1 MPFGLSASAEIFQR
15 KLLEALDG
23 LKNVCCIA
31 DDVIIHGRDLAE
43 HDKCLDEFLKR
54 CDKIGIVLNDSKMEL
69 RKDEITFM
77 GHLIS
82 KDGLQTDPEKVK
94 AIAKMTSPQNIEG
107 LRRFLGVVNF
117 LSKFVPN
124 MSDIAKPLH
133 NLVKKD
139 VPWNWSKSQQT
150 AFEALKKAI
159 TDAPVLTYYDPKKE
173 LVLENDASQ
182 NGLGSAIFQDGKPI
196 AYASRVLTDTEQRYA
211 QIEKEMLAVTF
222 GLEKFRHYTYGR
234 DVTVITDHKPL
245 TSIVKKPLS
254 KAPKRLQYLL
264 LRAQEYNYN
273 LIYKAGS
280 SIPVADALSRS
291 PIDVAMVDENEYV
304 SNLFYMP
311 ISDERLAEF
320 KIATAKDPVLQK
332 LKETIM
338 QGWPSHRQLT
348 SSTVLPYYNYR
359 DELSVQDGLILRGDR
374 IVIPTTLR
382 QSLKKRLHVGHLGIN
397 SCLRRARDL
406 VYWPGMSKDIR
417 QYIEACSICA
427 SHSDKQ
433 PSEPLHMHETP
444 TRPWERVGCDIFT
457 IRSRNYLVTVDYCSN
472 FFEVDFLPETDSS
485 TVITKLKHHF
495 ARHGI
500 PDVVKTDNGPQ
511 FISNA
516 FKNFSTQ
523 WSFKHETSSPGN
535 SKSNGAAESAVKIA
549 KRIMIKCNA
558 AHEDPYLGLL
568 NYRNTPTEGM
578 TTSPAQRLMGRRT
591 KATLPMT
598 TPKLVS
604 KTFDQKERQA
614 LDLKRANAAA
624 KQSHKPELKPLQIG
638 QSVRMQPIQT
648 GQKLWKEGEV
658 TKTLPNRSYEVKT
671 PDGKVFR
678 RSRQHIRPTRKPQDD
693 NLEGES
699 VSNQDLSKQ
708 ENEQNSDQAKSNTDE
723 SRSAI
728 KTKNRR

>member
-1 MPFGLSASAEIFQR
+1 
-15 KLLEALDG
+15 
-23 LKNVCCIA
+23 
-31 DDVIIHGRDLAE
+31 
-43 HDKCLDEFLKR
+43 
-54 CDKIGIVLNDSKMEL
+54 
-69 RKDEITFM
+69 
-77 GHLIS
+77 
-82 KDGLQTDPEKVK
+82 
-94 AIAKMTSPQNIEG
+94 
-107 LRRFLGVVNF
+107 
-117 LSKFVPN
+117 
-124 MSDIAKPLH
+124 
-133 NLVKKD
+133 
-139 VPWNWSKSQQT
+139 
-150 AFEALKKAI
+150 
-159 TDAPVLTYYDPKKE
+159 
-173 LVLENDASQ
+173 
-182 NGLGSAIFQDGKPI
+182 
-196 AYASRVLTDTEQRYA
+196 
-211 QIEKEMLAVTF
+211 
-222 GLEKFRHYTYGR
+222 
-234 DVTVITDHKPL
+234 
-245 TSIVKKPLS
+245 
-254 KAPKRLQYLL
+254 
-264 LRAQEYNYN
+264 
-273 LIYKAGS
+273 
-280 SIPVADALSRS
+280 
-291 PIDVAMVDENEYV
+291 
-304 SNLFYMP
+304 MP

-708 ENEQNSDQAKSNTDE
+708 EYEQNSAQEKSNTDK

-728 KTKNRR
+728 KTKTDAEIQRTSNENTPYITTPYIW